1 MELLNTLISGIS
13 VGSTLCGALA
23 TLTGTNT
30 VRPPPS
36 ARWVVPSA
44 APRFSPTGSAAAY
57 PRWPEAFSAPER
69 RCVRMFTLLT
79 AATAAVVSTT
89 PPVGGLLLAAIGLK
103 ALSDAA
109 EISRD
114 AREHDSDRR

>member
-1 MELLNTLISGIS
+1 MS
-13 VGSTLCGALA
+13 VCS
-23 TLTGTNT
+23 
-30 VRPPPS
+30 
-36 ARWVVPSA
+36 
-44 APRFSPTGSAAAY
+44 RFSLRLRPLWS
-57 PRWPEAFSAPER
+57 
-69 RCVRMFTLLT
+69 
-79 AATAAVVSTT
+79 

>member
-30 VRPPPS
+30 VR
-36 ARWVVPSA
+36 
-44 APRFSPTGSAAAY
+44 AAAIGTLGG
-57 PRWPEAFSAPER
+57 AVCGAA
-69 RCVRMFTLLT
+69 LLT

>member
-13 VGSTLCGALA
+13 VGSTLCGAIA
-23 TLTGTNT
+23 TITGTNT
-30 VRPPPS
+30 VR
-36 ARWVVPSA
+36 A
-44 APRFSPTGSAAAY
+44 
-57 PRWPEAFSAPER
+57 
-69 RCVRMFTLLT
+69 
-79 AATAAVVSTT
+79 
-89 PPVGGLLLAAIGLK
+89 AAIGLK